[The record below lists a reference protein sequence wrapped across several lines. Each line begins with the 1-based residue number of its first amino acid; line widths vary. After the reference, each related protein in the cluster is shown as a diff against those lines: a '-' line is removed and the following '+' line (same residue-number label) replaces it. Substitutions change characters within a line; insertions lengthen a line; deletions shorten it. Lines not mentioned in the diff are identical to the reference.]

1 MARIADEEIEGL
13 KRDVSVERLVV
24 AAGVKLKRHGKDLLG
39 LCPLHDDREPSLVV
53 SPAKNLW
60 HCLGACQTGGTAI
73 DWVMKRSGVS
83 FRHAVELLRADH
95 PSLVAPLSHQ
105 KRGRQQ
111 GVVPKKA
118 TTPVLASPFDA
129 SADDAAV
136 MKEVVDF
143 YNETLKESDEARGYL
158 ERRGIGSVEAIEH
171 FCIGFANRTLGY
183 RLPEKSR
190 KAGAELRGR
199 LERLGIYRASG
210 HEHLAG
216 SIVVPLLDASGNVV
230 QLYGRKVNDTKLRA
244 GTPMHL
250 YLPGAHRG
258 VFHREAFAADEVI
271 LCEALFDALSFW
283 CAGFRNVTSCYGVSG
298 FTDELREAFG
308 ASGAKRVYIAFDRDK
323 AGDAGAEKVG
333 AELAAMGIEVMR
345 VLFPHGMD
353 ANDYALKVTPASES
367 LRVALRGAAWLAGA
381 RRTVSAPATPAMS
394 ATEDAPST
402 DEPEGNHPLVAS
414 PASPAATPS
423 LASSAS
429 QSDTTKRDEIAVNRT
444 LAAPNAPPAAARAHF
459 DRERDEVHF
468 ELEGRRWR
476 VRGLAKNTA
485 PGALRVNLLVSVER
499 GGFHVDTLELYSAR
513 QRQLFVK
520 MAADELGAEEGQLKK
535 EMGLVLLELERLQH
549 EVASAPKASAPALTD
564 DERAEA
570 LALLRAPKLIERILG
585 DFDRLGIVGERTNK
599 LVAFLAATSRKLDQP
614 LAVVIQSSSAA
625 GKSSLMEAVLSL
637 MPEEERVQYSAMTG
651 QSLFYMGEQDLR
663 HKILAIVE
671 EEGAERAS
679 YALKLLQSE
688 GELTIASTGKDPQ
701 SGRLVTHEYR
711 VEGPVM
717 IMLTTTAI
725 DVDEELLNRCIVLSV
740 DEGRKQTRAIHERQ
754 RRAQTLAGLLEREER
769 SAIVKLHRNAQRL
782 LQPLVV
788 VNPFAEKL
796 GFADHV
802 TRTRRDHMKY
812 LTLIRA
818 VALLHQHQRP
828 VKEVEHRGKV
838 VRYIEVVESDIALAD
853 RICERVLARALE
865 ELPAQTR
872 RLFGEIE
879 VLVNGLAKANGCK
892 LGEVRFSRRMVYEHT
907 GWGLSQLKVHLHRL
921 EEHELLIV
929 HAGGA
934 RRRLLYEF
942 AYGGNWPGVK
952 GNWPGSGRPLA
963 GGGGRPEKVNGT
975 ASLAHLA
982 GVVGPHC
989 SGERDENR
997 IVPLDEN
1004 RIAAIAPLA
1013 KAAEG

>member
-1 MARIADEEIEGL
+1 
-13 KRDVSVERLVV
+13 VV
-24 AAGVKLKRHGKDLLG
+24 AAGVTLKRHGKDLLG
-39 LCPLHDDREPSLVV
+39 LCPLHDDHEPSLVV
-53 SPAKNLW
+53 SSAKNLW

-95 PSLVAPLSHQ
+95 PSLVAPLSPQ

-111 GVVPKKA
+111 GAVPKKA
-118 TTPVLASPFDA
+118 TTTVLAAPFA
-129 SADDAAV
+129 PSADDAAV
-136 MKEVVDF
+136 MRQVVDF
-143 YNETLKESDEARGYL
+143 YAETLAESDEARGYL
-158 ERRGIGSVEAIEH
+158 ERRGIGSAEAIEH
-171 FCIGFANRTLGY
+171 FHLGYANRTLGY

-190 KAGAELRGR
+190 RAGAELRGR
-199 LERLGIYRASG
+199 LEKLGIYRESG

-216 SIVVPLLDASGNVV
+216 SVVVPLFDANGNVV

-258 VFHREAFAADEVI
+258 MFNREAFAADEII

-283 CAGFRNVTSCYGVSG
+283 CAGIRNVTSCYGVSG

-308 ASGAKRVYIAFDRDK
+308 ASSAKRVYIAFDRDK

-333 AELAAMGIEVMR
+333 AELAALGIEVMR

-353 ANDYALKVTPASES
+353 ANEYALKVTPASES
-367 LRVALRGAAWLAGA
+367 LRVALRGAAWLAGT
-381 RRTVSAPATPAMS
+381 RRTVSAPTTPAMS
-394 ATEDAPST
+394 ATEDAPTT
-402 DEPEGNHPLVAS
+402 DEPEGILPLVAS
-414 PASPAATPS
+414 SAPPAATPL
-423 LASSAS
+423 LAAS
-429 QSDTTKRDEIAVNRT
+429 TSHSDANERDEIAVNRT
-444 LAAPNAPPAAARAHF
+444 LAAPIASAAAPGAPVASARAHF
-459 DRERDEVHF
+459 DRERDEVH
-468 ELEGRRWR
+468 LDLDGRRRR

-485 PGALRVNLLVSVER
+485 PGALRVNLLVSIER

-520 MAADELGAEEGQLKK
+520 MAADDLGAEEGQLKK

-549 EVASAPKASAPALTD
+549 ELASTPKASAPALSES
-564 DERAEA
+564 ERAEA
-570 LALLRAPKLIERILG
+570 LALLCDPKLIERIIG
-585 DFDRLGIVGERTNK
+585 DFDKLGIVGERTNK

-637 MPEEERVQYSAMTG
+637 MPDEERVQYSAMTG

-828 VKEVEHRGKV
+828 VKEIEHRGKA

-853 RICERVLARALE
+853 RICERVLARALD
-865 ELPAQTR
+865 ELPTQTR
-872 RLFGEIE
+872 RLLGEIE
-879 VLVNGLAKANGCK
+879 VLVNGLAKANGGK
-892 LGEVRFSRRMVYEHT
+892 VSDVRFSRRMIHEHT

-921 EEHELLIV
+921 EEHELLLV
-929 HAGGA
+929 HAGGP
-934 RRRLLYEF
+934 RRRLLYEY
-942 AYGGNWPGVK
+942 AYDPNWPGAK
-952 GNWPGSGRPLA
+952 PNWPGSGRPVA
-963 GGGGRPEKVNGT
+963 GGGGRPEKMNGT

-982 GVVGPHC
+982 GVVGPHY
-989 SGERDENR
+989 SGDGEKNR
-997 IVPLDEN
+997 TVVV
-1004 RIAAIAPLA
+1004 PLA